1 MDEVSQESIILLLEE
16 YKSPQLIINSSLT
29 RLQSLSPF
37 FFRPTVVMI
46 TDALTELVLG
56 SSLDLMIF
64 HAVHLLLLRKHDI
77 SKPAD

>member
-1 MDEVSQESIILLLEE
+1 
-16 YKSPQLIINSSLT
+16 
-29 RLQSLSPF
+29 
-37 FFRPTVVMI
+37 MI

-77 SKPAD
+77 SKPVD